1 MMIFEAKKRHD
12 VKSFDK
18 KKHNQDKMEHSI
30 YEMFRL
36 KLKLFSVYKNHDVRI
51 VERPSI

>member
-18 KKHNQDKMEHSI
+18 KNTTKIKWNI
-30 YEMFRL
+30 
-36 KLKLFSVYKNHDVRI
+36 LFTRFFDLN
-51 VERPSI
+51 